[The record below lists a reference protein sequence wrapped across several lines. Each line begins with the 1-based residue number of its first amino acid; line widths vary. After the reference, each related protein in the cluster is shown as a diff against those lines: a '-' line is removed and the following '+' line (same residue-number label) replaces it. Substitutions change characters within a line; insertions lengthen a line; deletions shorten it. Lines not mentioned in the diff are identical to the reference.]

1 MIEPLAARSAE
12 YYSRKLAEFGATP
25 KGADWNSLESQHLRF
40 AQLLRV
46 CDHEADLSIN
56 DYGCGYGALV
66 DYLRADGRRF
76 DYGGYDASP
85 AMIAAARERHAA
97 DAGCQFTSD
106 RQALAPRR
114 YTVASGVFNV
124 KAASPAEEW
133 WAYVTRAIDD
143 IASASTAGFACN
155 FLTSYSDPPKQRPD
169 LFYADPSEVLGH
181 CLTRFGRRAAVLHDY
196 PLYEFTVL
204 VRL

>member
-1 MIEPLAARSAE
+1 MIERLAARSAE
-12 YYSRKLAEFGATP
+12 YYSQKLAAFGATP
-25 KGADWNSLESQHLRF
+25 KGADWNSLESQQLRF
-40 AQLLRV
+40 AQLLRI
-46 CDHEADLSIN
+46 CEGESDLSIN

-66 DYLRADGRRF
+66 DYLRDDGRAF

-85 AMIAAARERHAA
+85 AMVAAAQARHAGRP
-97 DAGCQFTSD
+97 DSQFTAE
-106 RQALAPRR
+106 RGNLAPRR

-124 KAASPAEEW
+124 KAASPVEEW
-133 WAYVTRAIDD
+133 WAYVARALDD

-155 FLTSYSDPPKQRPD
+155 FLTSYSDPPRQRPD
-169 LFYADPSEVLGH
+169 LFYADPSEVLRH

-196 PLYEFTVL
+196 PLYEFTIL